1 MNHIVFRRSSDA
13 EGREIDADLGCISGR
28 IIQLQLPTHLEDIS
42 STRIRENI
50 DLGRDISTLIDPVV
64 QDFIYRNSLYL
75 REPQYKRILRA
86 GDLEFSHISQP
97 DRHLW
102 EELTEV
108 PLQGREQPP
117 EIDPRDGLCI
127 LRDAGSRPPGAGF
140 SDPADRELRA
150 GCMRPWGTRSWR
162 TMSASTRRGGFSC
175 SPDFT
180 PPAAPAAAMMWA
192 SC

>member
-1 MNHIVFRRSSDA
+1 M
-13 EGREIDADLGCISGR
+13 
-28 IIQLQLPTHLEDIS
+28 
-42 STRIRENI
+42 
-50 DLGRDISTLIDPVV
+50 V

-127 LRDAGSRPPGAGF
+127 LRDAESAPGCWVF
-140 SDPADRELRA
+140 
-150 GCMRPWGTRSWR
+150 
-162 TMSASTRRGGFSC
+162 
-175 SPDFT
+175 
-180 PPAAPAAAMMWA
+180 
-192 SC
+192 